1 MPAYKVVLTEDAEAD
16 LEANYDYIT
25 EHDCFENANNVL
37 YELLKTADNLSH
49 FPDRGSVP
57 KELQSLGNRDYR
69 QAFFKPY
76 RLIYRVIDK
85 QVVIFLNTN
94 GRRNMQT
101 LLARRLLS

>member
-49 FPDRGSVP
+49 FPDKGSVP

-69 QAFFKPY
+69 QAFW
-76 RLIYRVIDK
+76 LIYRVIDK

>member
-1 MPAYKVVLTEDAEAD
+1 MPADKVVLTEDAEAD

-49 FPDRGSVP
+49 FPDKGSVP

-69 QAFFKPY
+69 QAFW
-76 RLIYRVIDK
+76 LIYRVIDK